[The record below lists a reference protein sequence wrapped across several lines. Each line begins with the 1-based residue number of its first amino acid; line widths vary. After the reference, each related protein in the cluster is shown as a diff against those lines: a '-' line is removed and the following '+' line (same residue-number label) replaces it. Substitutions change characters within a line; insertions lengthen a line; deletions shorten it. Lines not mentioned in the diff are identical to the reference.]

1 MFMYNNIM
9 SLKLQID
16 NIIFSNYKKVKEWEV
31 EDIRD
36 KENKKIYFETPYMYL
51 PFGLEK
57 DYKNYILKLQ
67 FKGVKNNS
75 NKEMI
80 EFYDII
86 NYFEN
91 KIIKNKNINKEFF
104 KSQII
109 EKDNYDDI
117 LVIRIN
123 KKFYNINITND
134 NNDIKNIFDIE
145 KKSEIKCKIHI
156 DNIWNNNNIFTS
168 KFILDEIIIKT

>member
-1 MFMYNNIM
+1 M

-67 FKGVKNNS
+67 FKGVKNKS
-75 NKEMI
+75 NKEM
-80 EFYDII
+80 EDFYDII
-86 NYFEN
+86 SYYEN
-91 KIIKNKNINKEFF
+91 KIIEKKNINKDLF

-109 EKDNYDDI
+109 NKGNYDDM
-117 LVIRIN
+117 LVIKIN
-123 KKFYNINITND
+123 KKFFNINITND
-134 NNDIKNIFDIE
+134 IGDLKNIFQIE

-156 DNIWNNNNIFTS
+156 DNIWGNNNIFTS

>member
-1 MFMYNNIM
+1 M

-16 NIIFSNYKKVKEWEV
+16 NIIFSNLKKVKEWEV

-36 KENKKIYFETPYMYL
+36 QENKKYFFETPYMYL

-57 DYKNYILKLQ
+57 DYNNYIFKLQ
-67 FKGVKNNS
+67 FKGVKNGS

-80 EFYDII
+80 EFYDLI

-91 KIIKNKNINKEFF
+91 KIIEKKNINKGFF

-109 EKDNYDDI
+109 NKDNYDDMLI
-117 LVIRIN
+117 IKIN
-123 KKFYNINITND
+123 KKFFNINITND
-134 NNDIKNIFDIE
+134 IGDIKNIFQIE

-156 DNIWNNNNIFTS
+156 DNIWSNNNIFTS